1 MAKGKLGSEM
11 KRRMVQVISAL
22 LTNPHIPG
30 FIKGG
35 IYQGSMKMVCVP
47 GMNCYSCPAA
57 TAACPIGAIQAVIG
71 SRKFSF
77 SFYVMGTI
85 CLLGVLLGRFIC
97 GWLCLFGLVQ
107 DLLYKIP
114 VPKLTVP
121 QKADKIL
128 RYAKYVFLVV
138 FVLGLPAF
146 LNNEFGISMPY
157 FCKLV
162 CPVGMLEGGIP
173 LTILN
178 ESLRETI
185 GFLFGW
191 KFLILAVILVS
202 SMVIYRPFCKYICP
216 LGALYS
222 LFNKV
227 SFLKIHVDSENC
239 TSCGLCRKACDMG
252 VDVTKNP
259 DSAECIRCGKCVS
272 ACPRN
277 VLHMG
282 MTIPKQKAPAKDA
295 K

>member
-1 MAKGKLGSEM
+1 
-11 KRRMVQVISAL
+11 
-22 LTNPHIPG
+22 
-30 FIKGG
+30 
-35 IYQGSMKMVCVP
+35 
-47 GMNCYSCPAA
+47 
-57 TAACPIGAIQAVIG
+57 
-71 SRKFSF
+71 
-77 SFYVMGTI
+77 
-85 CLLGVLLGRFIC
+85 
-97 GWLCLFGLVQ
+97 
-107 DLLYKIP
+107 
-114 VPKLTVP
+114 
-121 QKADKIL
+121 
-128 RYAKYVFLVV
+128 
-138 FVLGLPAF
+138 
-146 LNNEFGISMPY
+146 
-157 FCKLV
+157 
-162 CPVGMLEGGIP
+162 MLEGGIP

-282 MTIPKQKAPAKDA
+282 MTIPKQKAEAKDA

>member
-1 MAKGKLGSEM
+1 M
-11 KRRMVQVISAL
+11 
-22 LTNPHIPG
+22 
-30 FIKGG
+30 
-35 IYQGSMKMVCVP
+35 
-47 GMNCYSCPAA
+47 
-57 TAACPIGAIQAVIG
+57 
-71 SRKFSF
+71 
-77 SFYVMGTI
+77 VMGTI

-121 QKADKIL
+121 KKADKFL

-239 TSCGLCRKACDMG
+239 TSCGLCRKACVMG

-282 MTIPKQKAPAKDA
+282 MTIPKQKAEAKDA